1 MDLRRLG
8 GGNDYGKN
16 CIKFSKNKVR
26 ERGGDRQRKKIGRE
40 MGVKERGRVERQSWE
55 LSF

>member
-1 MDLRRLG
+1 MSGLGRRMDLRRLG

-26 ERGGDRQRKKIGRE
+26 ERGGIDKGR
-40 MGVKERGRVERQSWE
+40 R
-55 LSF
+55 